1 MGKAIAPCQLLETTG
16 GGSFPLKSPVCH
28 SNPLTRAEG
37 SSSYSR
43 SASRLR
49 ADTSKG
55 WFELNTAFY
64 YSGQSGATSKG
75 PMNFPQVFEQVYQM
89 DAFANCI
96 INDEPSRVPGEMGLR
111 DMKIL
116 MGIYEAAETG
126 KPVTFNWK

>member
-1 MGKAIAPCQLLETTG
+1 MEESIRWTAR
-16 GGSFPLKSPVCH
+16 FPGDI
-28 SNPLTRAEG
+28 RAEG